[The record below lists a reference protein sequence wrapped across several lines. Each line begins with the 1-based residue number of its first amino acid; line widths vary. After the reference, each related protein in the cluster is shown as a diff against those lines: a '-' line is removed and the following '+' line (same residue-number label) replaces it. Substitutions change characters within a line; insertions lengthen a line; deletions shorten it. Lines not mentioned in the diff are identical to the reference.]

1 MVAKLCRELEADA
14 FIPYYRLAPFNRFP
28 APLDD
33 CENAYRAL
41 LDRGYQASQIIIGGD
56 SAGGN
61 LALGVLQRIR
71 KGQLPMPAFA
81 VMVSPAT
88 ALGRV
93 HRGRQSDV
101 SGKSVSGR
109 VALGGRSGLK

>member
-56 SAGGN
+56 SAGGH
-61 LALGVLQRIR
+61 LALGVLQRNR
-71 KGQLPMPAFA
+71 KGKLLMPACA

-88 ALGRV
+88 ELGRLQRPPARPHLIDREQPGSAPV
-93 HRGRQSDV
+93 REERC
-101 SGKSVSGR
+101 
-109 VALGGRSGLK
+109 